1 MNTAFLLTG
10 GNLGDRLAN
19 LSHAQEYIRERCGD
33 IVAASNIYETAAW
46 GRTDQPSFLN
56 QALKL
61 NTTLL
66 PHRLLATVLDIERI
80 IGRIRGE
87 RYGPRLMD
95 IDILLYNAEIIDL
108 PQLKIP
114 HPQLPKRRFAL
125 TPLAEIA
132 ADFMHPVSG
141 KSIAELLSAC
151 ADNLPV
157 TRINL

>member
-1 MNTAFLLTG
+1 
-10 GNLGDRLAN
+10 
-19 LSHAQEYIRERCGD
+19 
-33 IVAASNIYETAAW
+33 
-46 GRTDQPSFLN
+46 
-56 QALKL
+56 
-61 NTTLL
+61 
-66 PHRLLATVLDIERI
+66 
-80 IGRIRGE
+80 
-87 RYGPRLMD
+87 MD